1 MSTKISRR
9 EFLKLSG
16 LSAAVGAVLTG
27 CGPTSRF
34 IVRRPY
40 TDMPEYQQTGK
51 STYYATTC
59 RECPAGCGLI
69 VRTFE
74 GRAIKAEGNPNHP
87 VNRGKICSKGL
98 TAVQG
103 LYNPD
108 RLKGPQ
114 QVQRGS
120 ATMQPATWDAALGV
134 VAQALANPAGTAFL
148 LGNSSNHLT
157 ELITEFTAA
166 SGAPAPV
173 SYGAYSMFDTRRT
186 LVEATR
192 LTFGQAAFPYFDI
205 ENADLIFSFGAD
217 FLGGWL
223 SPISYS
229 RAYGRFRQGRT
240 QVRGYLVSFEP
251 YQSITGGT
259 ADEWHPIAPGTE
271 GLVALAIGRLAVEI
285 RGGSLP
291 AALQAVDIATVAQTA
306 GIDEMTLH
314 KLGALFAQSTRPLAL
329 PGGAALANNQG
340 LSNAQ
345 AVLALNGLMGSIGTA
360 GGMFLQAAEAAP
372 GSMNDVL
379 DLVNRMNAGEV
390 QALFIHGANP
400 VFELPAALGFA
411 AAMQKV
417 PLVVSFASFAD
428 ETALLS
434 DYILPDHSPLE
445 AFGYQNVL
453 PGSDRS
459 AVSAMQPVVTPLY
472 DTKST
477 VDVLLASAAAA
488 GAALPYTDEVDFIQK
503 KLVPLM
509 TQAGLFSAPEILSFW
524 TLWLQNGGWWKTAP
538 DLQTPAAAELL
549 SQTLQ
554 MPQRPLEADELYFI
568 TYPGLFGDGSLANR
582 PWLQE
587 TPDPLTTV
595 MWNSYVLINP
605 ETALELGVR
614 SDDIVTITS
623 DGGTLEAVVYEY
635 PAIRPDTV
643 AMPFGQGHTA
653 PSLWAEGRGSNPAAV
668 LEVST
673 NESGELAYAATRVKV
688 QSTGRRRPLSRLE
701 SKAGVY
707 GEH

>member
-16 LSAAVGAVLTG
+16 LGVAVSAVLTG
-27 CGPTSRF
+27 CGPATRY

-40 TDMPEYQQTGK
+40 TNMPEYQQTGK

-87 VNRGKICSKGL
+87 VNHGKICSKGL

-108 RLKGPQ
+108 RLKSPQ
-114 QVQRGS
+114 QVERGS
-120 ATMQPATWDAALGV
+120 GTMQAATWDAALGV
-134 VAQALANPAGTAFL
+134 LSQAFADPAGTAFL
-148 LGNSSNHLT
+148 LGNSSNHLVD
-157 ELITEFTAA
+157 LVKEFAAA
-166 SGAPAPV
+166 SGAPAPFV
-173 SYGAYSMFDTRRT
+173 YGAYSMFDTRRT
-186 LVEATR
+186 LVEAAR
-192 LTFGQAAFPYFDI
+192 IVFGQAAFPYFDL
-205 ENADLIFSFGAD
+205 ENADLVFSFGAD

-223 SPISYS
+223 SPVSYS
-229 RAYGRFRQGRT
+229 RAFGRFRQGRA
-240 QVRGYLVSFEP
+240 QMRGYLVSFEP
-251 YQSITGGT
+251 YQSITGGA
-259 ADEWHPIAPGTE
+259 ADEWYPIVPGTE
-271 GLVALAIGRLAVEI
+271 GLVALAIGRIAAEA
-285 RGGSLP
+285 RGGALP
-291 AALQAVDIATVAQTA
+291 AALQAVDVAAAAQASGIAEAALQ
-306 GIDEMTLH
+306 
-314 KLGALFAQSTRPLAL
+314 KLGALFAQSARPLAL
-329 PGGAALANNQG
+329 PGGSALANNQG
-340 LSNAQ
+340 FSNAQ
-345 AVLALNGLMGSIGTA
+345 AILALNGLMGNVGAA
-360 GGMFLQAAEAAP
+360 GGMSLQGTETAA
-372 GSMNDVL
+372 GSMNDVIT
-379 DLVNRMNAGEV
+379 LVDRMNAGQV
-390 QALFIHGANP
+390 QALFIHGSNP
-400 VFELPAALGFA
+400 VFELPASLGFA
-411 AAMQKV
+411 TALQKV

-445 AFGYQNVL
+445 SFGYQNVL

-459 AVSAMQPVVTPLY
+459 VMSASQPVVTPLY
-472 DTKST
+472 DTKAAA
-477 VDVLLASAAAA
+477 DVLLASAAAA
-488 GAALPYTDEVDFIQK
+488 GISLPYTDEVDFIQQ

-509 TQAGLFSAPEILSFW
+509 GQAGTFSAPEVLTFW
-524 TLWLQNGGWWKTAP
+524 TLWLQNGGWWTTAP
-538 DLQTPAAAELL
+538 GLQAPAAGDLL
-549 SQTLQ
+549 AQTLQ
-554 MPQRPLEADELYFI
+554 MPQRQLATDELHFI

-605 ETALELGVR
+605 EKARELGVR

-623 DGGTLEAVVYEY
+623 GGGSIEAVVYEY
-635 PAIRPDTV
+635 PAIRPDTI

-653 PSLWAEGRGSNPAAV
+653 PSLWAEGRGSNPARV

-673 NESGELAYAATRVKV
+673 NESGDLAYAATRVKV
-688 QSTGRRRPLSRLE
+688 ASTGRRRPLSRLE
-701 SKAGVY
+701 SKEGVY